1 MLEYLKKLPD
11 GVSLS
16 YVVLKLLDGI
26 SKDRH
31 HTGLW
36 FYIDDNEFFNRDPM
50 EDRTIELTSYIG
62 FRKDKKSQRIAPHIA
77 IPSKFSKKRKVDFG
91 NFKEDLFITDRDLIE
106 GFYKEVEDSFKE
118 QDLTKLILTIG
129 KDPFKMNEWLTVL
142 FKEEHHKFKEN
153 IFTLKL
159 RDIK

>member
-11 GVSLS
+11 GISLS

-50 EDRTIELTSYIG
+50 EDRTNELTSYIG
-62 FRKDKKSQRIAPHIA
+62 FRKDKNLRKMDPHIA
-77 IPSKFSKKRKVDFG
+77 IPSKFTKKRKIDFG
-91 NFKEDLFITDRDLIE
+91 PSRIDLYISDRDIIE
-106 GFYKEVEDSFKE
+106 DFYKEVEDSIKE
-118 QDLTKLILTIG
+118 QDLTKLILTLG
-129 KDPFKMNEWLTVL
+129 KDPFKVNEWLMNVL
-142 FKEEHHKFKEN
+142 KEEHYKFKEN

-159 RDIK
+159 RNIK